1 MYSGELVV
9 AIVTYIATSISMGAL
24 ENHSKQLK
32 FFENNKWTIV
42 TLLAEQI
49 SLDRKKSTIQYLGL
63 AYLVDMEGYIS
74 GGWILG
80 SILPT
85 ENCIVD
91 VQFSFLPLDSCGL
104 WHFD

>member
-1 MYSGELVV
+1 
-9 AIVTYIATSISMGAL
+9 MGAL

-32 FFENNKWTIV
+32 SFCNIKWTIV

-49 SLDRKKSTIQYLGL
+49 SLDHGKSTIQYLGL
-63 AYLVDMEGYIS
+63 AYLVDKEGYIS
-74 GGWILG
+74 GGWTLG

-91 VQFSFLPLDSCGL
+91 VQFIFLLLDSRL